1 MLEKNKKNDKKVL
14 PLKIIPT
21 CGKYSTSLSQIISIR
36 RGVSVLFMF
45 TFQSEQINSAGF
57 LPDFLLWSLT
67 RPAMRMLKIF
77 SRFITVYHI
86 HPSFPS
92 RIHVNRNIYN
102 FQPYSYDETCL
113 QCTKIVFQATTKKNS
128 RKFHFIS
135 RIMFKF
141 YILHISPSSVFK
153 QWLVWNAIL
162 HYFIE
167 VNIDCQNTFDKLR
180 HFVAYLFLILV
191 YLIQM
196 VAMILILNISKLPI
210 QISQD

>member
-113 QCTKIVFQATTKKNS
+113 QCTRIVFQATTKKTQGNFILSLASCSNFIFFTSPLLQSSNS
-128 RKFHFIS
+128 GLCGMRFFI
-135 RIMFKF
+135 
-141 YILHISPSSVFK
+141 IL
-153 QWLVWNAIL
+153 
-162 HYFIE
+162 
-167 VNIDCQNTFDKLR
+167 LR
-180 HFVAYLFLILV
+180 S
-191 YLIQM
+191 
-196 VAMILILNISKLPI
+196 ILIVKIHSIN
-210 QISQD
+210 

>member
-113 QCTKIVFQATTKKNS
+113 QCTKIVFQATTKKL
-128 RKFHFIS
+128 KEIS
-135 RIMFKF
+135 F
-141 YILHISPSSVFK
+141 YLSHHVQILYSSHLPFFSL
-153 QWLVWNAIL
+153 Q
-162 HYFIE
+162 
-167 VNIDCQNTFDKLR
+167 T
-180 HFVAYLFLILV
+180 VACVECDSSLF
-191 YLIQM
+191 Y
-196 VAMILILNISKLPI
+196 
-210 QISQD
+210 